1 MISQLTV
8 FLANEKGRLA
18 AACRT
23 LADADI
29 NMKALFIADTA
40 DFGIVRIFCDTPA
53 RAVEVLGQ
61 AGFRASLTPVIAVSV
76 EDAPGTLHRRR
87 QGRRRAEDRGR
98 RCRGGSRRGGL
109 RRSGS
114 GRGLLR

>member
-76 EDAPGTLHRRR
+76 EDAPGTLADLLGFC
-87 QGRRRAEDRGR
+87 QGASMNIEYG
-98 RCRGGSRRGGL
+98 
-109 RRSGS
+109 
-114 GRGLLR
+114 

>member
-29 NMKALFIADTA
+29 NMKEMCIRD
-40 DFGIVRIFCDTPA
+40 
-53 RAVEVLGQ
+53 
-61 AGFRASLTPVIAVSV
+61 SLN
-76 EDAPGTLHRRR
+76 GC
-87 QGRRRAEDRGR
+87 GRRLAHDERLH
-98 RCRGGSRRGGL
+98 GL
-109 RRSGS
+109 RGAEQLESAGGTHGVVR
-114 GRGLLR
+114 

>member
-40 DFGIVRIFCDTPA
+40 DFGIVRIF
-53 RAVEVLGQ
+53 
-61 AGFRASLTPVIAVSV
+61 
-76 EDAPGTLHRRR
+76 
-87 QGRRRAEDRGR
+87 
-98 RCRGGSRRGGL
+98 
-109 RRSGS
+109 
-114 GRGLLR
+114 

>member
-40 DFGIVRIFCDTPA
+40 DFGIVRIFCDTPK
-53 RAVEVLGQ
+53 RAVEALGQ
-61 AGFRASLTPVIAVSV
+61 AGFRASLTPVHRRVAS
-76 EDAPGTLHRRR
+76 EDAPG
-87 QGRRRAEDRGR
+87 D
-98 RCRGGSRRGGL
+98 
-109 RRSGS
+109 S
-114 GRGLLR
+114 GRSSRSSAKGPR

>member
-29 NMKALFIADTA
+29 NLAALFIADTA
-40 DFGIVRIFCDTPA
+40 DFGIVRIFCDRPNRAAAVLAEAAERAGVPA
-53 RAVEVLGQ
+53 EALVLIDQSENWWYPEAVRV
-61 AGFRASLTPVIAVSV
+61 
-76 EDAPGTLHRRR
+76 
-87 QGRRRAEDRGR
+87 
-98 RCRGGSRRGGL
+98 
-109 RRSGS
+109 
-114 GRGLLR
+114 